1 MNPTATPA
9 PSPQPPAEFAFL
21 SALEAAELIRKKKIS
36 SLELTRYMFDRIE
49 RYNPALNAFVYQ
61 LKDSALARAQQADD
75 ALARNEAPGPF
86 HGVPIQVKESF
97 AVAGQPC
104 TWGIPIFKDARPAQ
118 NAAAVDRLLGAGAIL
133 LGATNV
139 PVNLSDW
146 QSYNPIYG
154 ATNNPWDLSRTPGG
168 SSGGAAAA
176 LAAGL
181 GYLSM
186 GSDIGGSIRIPSNFC
201 GIYGHKPTQ
210 DLISSRGHQPGG
222 VPGLAGSSTLLAV
235 VGPMARSAQD
245 LLAALKV
252 LGGPEG
258 SDAKAWKWDLPA
270 PRAQR
275 LRDFRVGYVLDD
287 PIAPPAP
294 DVRAVLENTIENLR
308 RVGVQLKPGWP
319 AGFEL
324 RPLLESY
331 RYILYAIFISRS
343 PEPIKKSLRDEYER
357 AAGPDAAAK
366 LSSLPDWQEQIMRRL
381 QSRALWQSY
390 FEEIDVFLSPA
401 TFTAAF
407 PHDHSEP
414 QSARKI
420 ETVAGPRS
428 YPETLA
434 WMGPASLTGC
444 PATVVPVGR
453 TSAVSDAENAVS
465 VEAPTDRG
473 SQRGLPR
480 WDGLP
485 VGIQIMGPYWE
496 DATPLVFADLLA
508 REFGGFS
515 PPPGYAH

>member
-1 MNPTATPA
+1 VNATAA
-9 PSPQPPAEFAFL
+9 RSGVSSGELAFL
-21 SALEAAELIRKKKIS
+21 SALEAAELIRAKKIS

-49 RYNPALNAFVYQ
+49 RYNSALNAFVYQ
-61 LKDSALARAQQADD
+61 LKDFALAQAQKADD
-75 ALARNEAPGPF
+75 ALARNDSVGAF

-104 TWGIPIFKDARPAQ
+104 TWGIPFFKDARPQQ

-176 LAAGL
+176 VAAGL
-181 GYLSM
+181 GYLSI
-186 GSDIGGSIRIPSNFC
+186 GSDIGGSIRIPANFC

-210 DLISSRGHQPGG
+210 DLISQRGHQPGG
-222 VPGLAGSSTLLAV
+222 VPGPAGSSTLLAV
-235 VGPMARSAQD
+235 IGPMARNAQD
-245 LLAALKV
+245 LLAAMKV

-258 SDAKAWKWDLPA
+258 ADAKAWKWELPA
-270 PRAQR
+270 SRAQR
-275 LRDFRVGYVLDD
+275 LRDFRVGYILDD

-294 DVRAVLENTIENLR
+294 DVRAILENTIENLR
-308 RVGVQLKPGWP
+308 RAGVQLKPGWP
-319 AGFEL
+319 AGFDL
-324 RPLLESY
+324 RPLLETY

-343 PEPIKKSLRDEYER
+343 PEPVKKSLREEFER
-357 AAGPDAAAK
+357 TAGPEAAAK
-366 LSSLPDWQEQIMRRL
+366 LSSLTDWQEQIMRRL
-381 QSRALWQSY
+381 QFRALWQSY
-390 FEEIDVFLSPA
+390 FNEIDVFLSPA

-428 YPETLA
+428 YPEMLA

-444 PATVVPVGR
+444 PAAVAPVGH
-453 TSAVSDAENAVS
+453 TKPVSDADNTVS
-465 VEAPTDRG
+465 VEAPDDRG
-473 SQRGLPR
+473 PQRGLPR
-480 WDGLP
+480 WGDLP

-515 PPPGYAH
+515 PPPGYGN